1 MRQRHPLRYRILLQ
15 RLHLSATRYP
25 HHPCPSNYHSL
36 CPYPHHLPRPH
47 RNPNP
52 SVPGGLHRLPN
63 RRAAKHLPNAD
74 LDPPLGKLASSGVI
88 MRQDRLQPA
97 ELHLASDAPP
107 ADYTVHTCPR
117 NTRRSCNC
125 AGDTCADD
133 VIDTPS
139 LITSYNF
146 AASADP
152 AHTAPCS
159 NTPSAA

>member
-1 MRQRHPLRYRILLQ
+1 
-15 RLHLSATRYP
+15 
-25 HHPCPSNYHSL
+25 
-36 CPYPHHLPRPH
+36 
-47 RNPNP
+47 
-52 SVPGGLHRLPN
+52 
-63 RRAAKHLPNAD
+63 
-74 LDPPLGKLASSGVI
+74 
-88 MRQDRLQPA
+88 MRQDSLQPA
-97 ELHLASDAPP
+97 KLLLASDAPP

-125 AGDTCADD
+125 VGDTCADD

-146 AASADP
+146 AASADL